1 VQETEANYAAAIYG
15 SILVAALISSLD
27 EEHATAGA
35 MVLAV
40 GSTMVVFWLAHVWAD
55 AMAARIERSA
65 PLSFARLRKM
75 ARRQWPM
82 LQSAAIPLALLALA
96 AAGAWSVT
104 AGVDLAL
111 AASVAQLA
119 AWGAFIGLRT
129 SSTWLGALLAGSV
142 DAAFGLVI
150 VVLKTLVH

>member
-1 VQETEANYAAAIYG
+1 VQESEANYAAAIYG

-65 PLSFARLRKM
+65 PLSVARLRKM

-96 AAGAWSVT
+96 AVGAWSVT

-150 VVLKTLVH
+150 VVLKTIVH